1 MFAPRTGWLAVVPL
15 LIACSGSSDDSGA
28 GATSSKGGA
37 SSGGGSGGLTGN
49 GGWAQ
54 GGSGGGSAGIT
65 GTGGTSGGGGGSA
78 GGGPCAGKI
87 GQHCGAELGLD
98 ASKLYACNDG
108 QASEVETCTGTCIQH
123 GDGSDACPCPNG
135 NGTFCGGHGIP
146 GDATKLYACQD
157 GVITLDKECGGTCD
171 VGSPDACSA
180 CPNGNGAYC
189 GGDGIQGDSNT
200 LYNCSGGVLSVVQV
214 CPVSCKVNP
223 PGVADACASCP
234 SGNGAYCGSELN
246 QDPNTLYN
254 CTDGTVSVIEK
265 CGSTCHVS
273 AAGVADYCEGGS
285 SGTGTLSCSNLQWWN
300 SNHTYEWQLNNGGYY
315 WYDTDLAVGSGTP
328 IQLRNDSKL
337 VADPVVAWGWQPQFI
352 DQSSGERF
360 QFLHLR
366 PNSQDMYTTSVGTTY
381 KAGTVVGLS
390 GGDTAATGYPTYSTG
405 AHLCVETLVP
415 FTQAFPP
422 GQDACQ

>member
-1 MFAPRTGWLAVVPL
+1 MLGRFGTLFVLFAT
-15 LIACSGSSDDSGA
+15 IACSGSGDDSQS
-28 GATSSKGGA
+28 ATSSGGA
-37 SSGGGSGGLTGN
+37 SSGGGLGGLSST

-54 GGSGGGSAGIT
+54 GGGGGAAGSAG
-65 GTGGTSGGGGGSA
+65 TGGSGGSA

-87 GQHCGAELGLD
+87 GQHCGATLGLD
-98 ASKLYACNDG
+98 AQKLYACNDG
-108 QASEVETCTGTCIQH
+108 QATEVMSCSGACIEH

-135 NGTFCGGHGIP
+135 NGTFCGGHGIS
-146 GDATKLYACQD
+146 GDPAKLYDCQD
-157 GVITLDKECGGTCD
+157 GVITLNKECGGSCN

-200 LYNCSGGVLSVVQV
+200 LYDCSGGVLSVIQV
-214 CPVSCKVNP
+214 CPAGCQVMP
-223 PGVADACASCP
+223 AGVADTCGSCP

-254 CTDGTVSVIEK
+254 CNNGTVSVLEK

-273 AAGVADYCEGGS
+273 APGVADYCEGGS
-285 SGTGTLSCSNLQWWN
+285 TGTGSLSCGNLQWWN
-300 SNHTYEWQLNNGGYY
+300 SAHTYDWQLQNGAYY
-315 WYDTDLAVGSGTP
+315 WYDTDLAVGTGTP
-328 IQLRNDSKL
+328 IQLRHDSKL
-337 VADPVVAWGWQPQFI
+337 VDAPVKAWGWQPQFI
-352 DQSSGERF
+352 DQVTGERF

-366 PNSQDMYTTSVGTTY
+366 PSDKYTTAVGTTY

-390 GGDTAATGYPTYSTG
+390 GGDTADTGYNTYSTG
-405 AHLCVETLVP
+405 AHLCVETLVA
-415 FTQAFPP
+415 FSQAFPK